1 MLCGMRLSHDC
12 GVVFRMR
19 VEGGQVRFC
28 DRGGVWDPGVRP
40 VLRVAIRIEGEKRN
54 GPHNGPFEFNLGSG
68 LLSHT
73 FICSIIGDK
82 GLNFRVRNGT
92 GCTPLSM
99 ATKEISLI
107 FNQTGKRKVKNK
119 PHDLLVP
126 VSSKRHRSYTSGL
139 STT

>member
-1 MLCGMRLSHDC
+1 
-12 GVVFRMR
+12 MR
-19 VEGGQVRFC
+19 VEGSSEVLCSG
-28 DRGGVWDPGVRP
+28 RGLGSGRSSGVARG
-40 VLRVAIRIEGEKRN
+40 RIEGEKRN
-54 GPHNGPFEFNLGSG
+54 GPHSGPFEFNLGSG